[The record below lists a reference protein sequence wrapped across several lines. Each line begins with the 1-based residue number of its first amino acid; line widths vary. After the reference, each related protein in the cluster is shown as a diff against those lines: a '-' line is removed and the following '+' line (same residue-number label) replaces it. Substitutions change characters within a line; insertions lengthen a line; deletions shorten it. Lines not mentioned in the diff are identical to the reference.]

1 MEGREGRG
9 VRLVVFFVSGL
20 LIGST
25 GCKELSDFGTGPD
38 EQYVGRILGVDE
50 SLGCGGDIPCSFIR
64 RGFSQGTEVILTF
77 DPEKAQYDP
86 GRPADFPGTVTSK
99 GEPCGATF
107 VNEPLLPIPP
117 LDHDALGLYELPGGG
132 RVRNYIFA
140 IKPAVGPLAGRDVM
154 AFVSLMREGKAELR
168 IVAGAGQS
176 DCSTD
181 ECSSILA
188 GGCDFFGV
196 FPLERVSTDP

>member
-9 VRLVVFFVSGL
+9 VRLFVPLLSGL
-20 LIGST
+20 LIGSV
-25 GCKELSDFGTGPD
+25 GCKELSDFGTEAD

-50 SLGCGGDIPCSFIR
+50 SIGCGGDTPCSFIR
-64 RGFSQGTEVILTF
+64 RGFSQGTAVVLTF
-77 DPEKAQYDP
+77 DPDKAQYDP
-86 GRPADFPGTVTSK
+86 ERPADFPGTVSST

-140 IKPAVGPLAGRDVM
+140 MKPTVGALAGRDVM

-168 IVAGAGQS
+168 IVAGAGHT

-181 ECSSILA
+181 ECSTILA

-196 FPLERVSTDP
+196 FPLTRESTTP